1 MASSGSNTAGDRGD
15 PYPTENFDA
24 SVEHYPSK
32 DDSSAL
38 DKYTYHKKENMTAV
52 GGIIS
57 PLVFSAE
64 QLTQENLA
72 LMH

>member
-1 MASSGSNTAGDRGD
+1 MVDDQGD
-15 PYPTENFDA
+15 PYPTDNFEG
-24 SVEHYPSK
+24 SHEQYPSK

-52 GGIIS
+52 GGVVS

-64 QLTQENLA
+64 QLTQDNLA
-72 LMH
+72 NMHS